1 MNATRRLTLIIGSVL
16 ALAAII
22 ALQASRFSPVLTQTD
37 QPAIGIGNLRYYEAQ
52 QSSSIAGMGDLR
64 RYEAAQSQPIIP
76 VTGMSGS
83 NQLDIGMGNLRRF
96 EGEQVAPATVIPQS
110 NLPIVPIVDMIR
122 SVHSD
127 KVSMTSSEVAS
138 KGPGR

>member
-16 ALAAII
+16 ALAVII

-64 RYEAAQSQPIIP
+64 RYEAAQSLPIIP
-76 VTGMSGS
+76 VTGMSS
-83 NQLDIGMGNLRRF
+83 SQLNIGMGNLRRF

-138 KGPGR
+138 KCPGR